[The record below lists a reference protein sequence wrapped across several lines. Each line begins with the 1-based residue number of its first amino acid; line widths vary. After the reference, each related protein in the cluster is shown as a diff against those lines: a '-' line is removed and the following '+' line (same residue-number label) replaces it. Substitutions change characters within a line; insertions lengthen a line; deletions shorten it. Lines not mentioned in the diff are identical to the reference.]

1 MASLSVDHKVT
12 SYLKWVTTH
21 QFFKDEIG
29 QKRKYYSAWRKV
41 STKYIIIVVAAIISI
56 VGHGLQVEI
65 HEFLLLMISIS
76 ALEWELLS

>member
-41 STKYIIIVVAAIISI
+41 STKYIII
-56 VGHGLQVEI
+56 LLLLL
-65 HEFLLLMISIS
+65 FLL
-76 ALEWELLS
+76 